1 MKKLVTLVM
10 ILCLMLTAIPSL
22 AVDEH
27 PPEYYEEQ
35 VQLLVDNLQSWY
47 EENYGEGHLVEPFE
61 EPVTV
66 RVVNYYGATL
76 ETNMAT
82 WNDWWGE
89 TLENNRFSDAIKRAL
104 NIDVEYMWLKDGS
117 DYDNQ
122 LRLEIMAG
130 NLPDMFLVR
139 NQTDLLQLAESD
151 LIMPVEDVIEQYF
164 TTHQKGVINSDGG
177 MLLEMATYEGQVYGI
192 PRNVSDTDTFSYIWL
207 RKDWMDQLNLEAPK
221 TMDDLKNLMIAFGNA
236 NLGGADKT
244 YGMMIDSTLYYST
257 RGLFAGFD
265 AYPEFWVTDGD
276 QIVWGGT
283 QDNVKE
289 ALSFLHEL
297 YNDGLIDPEF
307 ITQTNG
313 DAQALLWN
321 QQTGI
326 VYGGHWLAHALQTNL
341 YDKDNSIDWMC
352 VALPSIDGEPVEQ
365 YLTPNKRGWIAI
377 NKEYE
382 HPEVA
387 GMIAALCDF
396 SFVSGI
402 TNGTWWMSQDSAQE
416 LQPFQG
422 SVSSWDNYN
431 TWLNLLECYET
442 GDESVLRGKAITYW
456 SNLTTSSQIWAWEHM
471 FGTGEYTPMRVL
483 ADAID
488 NDRIHYDAFLGAQSE
503 LMIDRWSTIKDE
515 QLKAFTKIIIGEI
528 SVEDG
533 FAAWLNTFDSMGGTE
548 ITAEVNAWYAESQAA
563 KAQ

>member
-1 MKKLVTLVM
+1 
-10 ILCLMLTAIPSL
+10 
-22 AVDEH
+22 
-27 PPEYYEEQ
+27 
-35 VQLLVDNLQSWY
+35 
-47 EENYGEGHLVEPFE
+47 
-61 EPVTV
+61 
-66 RVVNYYGATL
+66 
-76 ETNMAT
+76 
-82 WNDWWGE
+82 
-89 TLENNRFSDAIKRAL
+89 
-104 NIDVEYMWLKDGS
+104 
-117 DYDNQ
+117 
-122 LRLEIMAG
+122 
-130 NLPDMFLVR
+130 
-139 NQTDLLQLAESD
+139 
-151 LIMPVEDVIEQYF
+151 
-164 TTHQKGVINSDGG
+164 
-177 MLLEMATYEGQVYGI
+177 
-192 PRNVSDTDTFSYIWL
+192 
-207 RKDWMDQLNLEAPK
+207 
-221 TMDDLKNLMIAFGNA
+221 
-236 NLGGADKT
+236 
-244 YGMMIDSTLYYST
+244 
-257 RGLFAGFD
+257 
-265 AYPEFWVTDGD
+265 
-276 QIVWGGT
+276 
-283 QDNVKE
+283 
-289 ALSFLHEL
+289 
-297 YNDGLIDPEF
+297 
-307 ITQTNG
+307 
-313 DAQALLWN
+313 
-321 QQTGI
+321 
-326 VYGGHWLAHALQTNL
+326 
-341 YDKDNSIDWMC
+341 MC

>member
-66 RVVNYYGATL
+66 RVVNYYSATL

-221 TMDDLKNLMIAFGNA
+221 TMDDLKKLMIAFGEA

-416 LQPFQG
+416 LQPFQS